1 MIDGI
6 VKILEKVIQLLERRE
21 KQKRSL
27 FFDYVE
33 PMYLDMEKIH
43 SHYLTEL
50 TCLLTEY
57 LEGSRS
63 SSYFKSKLQSKKT
76 EMEYIRAK
84 VQSIAKHQ
92 AYSNKDNLPEEV
104 AEFMSLCLKYFR
116 ITSGEI
122 RNYIGYYTDLII
134 LVDNALLA
142 DDDTED
148 SLDIKTIERQV
159 DSNDMA
165 GYDRVPLN
173 EDPGY
178 LTWVYESKDGKG
190 NILEHTE
197 TRVPT
202 LQNLGTL
209 GQNLDITLAYI
220 RISWDE
226 ITDAYAV
233 CQTKLL

>member
-6 VKILEKVIQLLERRE
+6 VKILEKVIQLLERRD
-21 KQKRSL
+21 KQKRNL

-50 TCLLTEY
+50 TSLLTEY

-76 EMEYIRAK
+76 EMESIRAK

-104 AEFMSLCLKYFR
+104 AQFMSLCLKYFR
-116 ITSGEI
+116 VTSGEI
-122 RNYIGYYTDLII
+122 RNYVGYYTDLIM
-134 LVDNALLA
+134 LVDKALLT
-142 DDDTED
+142 DDDTKD
-148 SLDIKTIERQV
+148 SLDMEDIEPLKTSI
-159 DSNDMA
+159 NMA

-178 LTWVYESKDGKG
+178 ITWVYESKDGKG
-190 NILEHTE
+190 NILEHEE

-202 LQNLGTL
+202 LQNWGTL

-233 CQTKLL
+233 CRTKLL